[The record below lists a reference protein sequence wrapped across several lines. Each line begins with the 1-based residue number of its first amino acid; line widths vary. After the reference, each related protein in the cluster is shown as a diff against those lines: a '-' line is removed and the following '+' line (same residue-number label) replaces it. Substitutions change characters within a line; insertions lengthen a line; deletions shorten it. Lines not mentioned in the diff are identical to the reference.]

1 MTYRT
6 LSAVSAAA
14 LIAAT
19 PVLAQTQAQVATDL
33 NLRVGPGENYVIKST
48 LPAEAMVDVSGC
60 VEGGS
65 WCEVTYEDETGY
77 AYAPYLVVTEE
88 EQMVALPSATVTTV
102 ETVTYDESNNGDEA
116 FIGGSAGAAI
126 AATAIGG
133 PAAIVGGVLIGSA
146 LGAAAGVEV
155 KEETVTYVQQNPIQP
170 IYVQGEV
177 VTGATLPAEVT
188 LVPVQDGELAYV
200 NLNGSPV
207 LVNPENRTIVRIVR

>member
-60 VEGGS
+60 VESGS
-65 WCEVTYEDETGY
+65 WCEVTYEGETGY